1 MIKICSKKQAYPLQ
15 PAAGQ
20 QGDKKTKTAISPV
33 MGMMADPP
41 HGEIC
46 QVGGYIG
53 EFLSS
58 QTKSWKIQ

>member
-1 MIKICSKKQAYPLQ
+1 MIKRCSKKQAYPLQ

-20 QGDKKTKTAISPV
+20 QGDKKKIAISPV

-41 HGEIC
+41 HGKIC

-58 QTKSWKIQ
+58 QTKPCKIQ